1 MVAAFEQSLSNMTN
15 RLQRLTSTADQKDGE
30 LQDLREKIE
39 QLKVA
44 HIGNTQGLLTN
55 GLSNGGLSGQKKA
68 SLGGFNQTREHTGQ
82 LIMFLCFV
90 CYSCF
95 SRLFNKWFDYLTLS
109 TEVVSIS

>member
-44 HIGNTQGLLTN
+44 HITNTQGLLSN
-55 GLSNGGLSGQKKA
+55 GLSNGALNGQKK
-68 SLGGFNQTREHTGQ
+68 SSSNLTRENTGQ
-82 LIMFLCFV
+82 FKFIAFD
-90 CYSCF
+90 
-95 SRLFNKWFDYLTLS
+95 LFRQG
-109 TEVVSIS
+109 